1 MLTYVYQG
9 RKTLYP
15 KPVSGIYI
23 IIRDDTIWYV
33 GKANDFTKR
42 INKNHWVIQELY
54 KRTPEPIKAY
64 LLPVS
69 AEKIYQTESILIQLF
84 QPIYNLNKR

>member
-15 KPVSGIYI
+15 EPLSGVYLIM
-23 IIRDDTIWYV
+23 RDDTVWYV
-33 GKANDFTKR
+33 GKAKNFANRITK
-42 INKNHWVIQELY
+42 HHEVIKALY
-54 KRTPEPIKAY
+54 SKKPKPIKAY
-64 LLPVS
+64 LFPVS
-69 AEKIYQTESILIQLF
+69 ADKIYQTESDLIQLF